1 MSGVVSTTAAL
12 HDAVEPPLAPVQL
25 QVHCPVPV
33 TAVAVP
39 ATQRLVVGAEA
50 NTPPFAEPQLPFV
63 VIGAETVVTLNVAET
78 PPIVSTVLVK
88 VL

>member
-1 MSGVVSTTAAL
+1 M
-12 HDAVEPPLAPVQL
+12 
-25 QVHCPVPV
+25 
-33 TAVAVP
+33 
-39 ATQRLVVGAEA
+39 VVGIDA

-63 VIGAETVVTLNVAET
+63 AIGAETVVTLNVAET